1 MFIPAGEIGAG
12 QTKYMDASFSVTS
25 FPLSPAVGGVGYR
38 VGPTMEFESRIRFV
52 GRVRVLNLF
61 AHHVEAKTR
70 CRVAV
75 SLSDGS
81 VMGFH
86 C

>member
-1 MFIPAGEIGAG
+1 
-12 QTKYMDASFSVTS
+12 
-25 FPLSPAVGGVGYR
+25 
-38 VGPTMEFESRIRFV
+38 MEFESRIRFV